1 MPLTQNLF
9 SALPVSLPLAKLCI
23 LGAHVLLSLWHV
35 QTNGRRKEND
45 KTEVEAERMVM
56 RIKS

>member
-9 SALPVSLPLAKLCI
+9 SVLPVSLPLAKLCV
-23 LGAHVLLSLWHV
+23 LGAHVLLALWHV

-45 KTEVEAERMVM
+45 KTEVEA
-56 RIKS
+56 